1 MTTENNEENDDSIE
15 LLKECDAGTKMAIS
29 SLDEVLEKVNDPHMK
44 QILTES
50 KGHHEKLRNEIF
62 DQLMRKDSEEKEP
75 NPLAKSMSW
84 LKTNMKLGMDDSDAT
99 VADLITDG
107 CDMGIK
113 SLHRYLNQYKAANDD
128 AKDFCHRLVTIEEEL
143 RKALQPYL

>member
-1 MTTENNEENDDSIE
+1 MKTENDDSIE

-29 SLDEVLEKVNDPHMK
+29 SLDEVLEKVNDPNMK

-50 KGHHEKLRNEIF
+50 KEHHEKLRDEIF

-84 LKTNMKLGMDDSDAT
+84 LKTNMKIGMDDSDAT

-113 SLHRYLNQYKAANDD
+113 SLHKYLNQYKAADED
-128 AKDFCHRLVTIEEEL
+128 AKDFCHRLIQIEEQL
-143 RKALQPYL
+143 RQTLHPYL

>member
-1 MTTENNEENDDSIE
+1 MKTENDDSIE

-29 SLDEVLEKVNDPHMK
+29 SLDEVLEKVNDPNMK

-50 KGHHEKLRNEIF
+50 KEHHEKLRDAIF

-84 LKTNMKLGMDDSDAT
+84 LKTNMKIGMDDSDAT

-113 SLHRYLNQYKAANDD
+113 SLHKYLNQYKAADED
-128 AKDFCHRLVTIEEEL
+128 AKDFCHRLIQIEEQL
-143 RKALQPYL
+143 RQTLHPYL